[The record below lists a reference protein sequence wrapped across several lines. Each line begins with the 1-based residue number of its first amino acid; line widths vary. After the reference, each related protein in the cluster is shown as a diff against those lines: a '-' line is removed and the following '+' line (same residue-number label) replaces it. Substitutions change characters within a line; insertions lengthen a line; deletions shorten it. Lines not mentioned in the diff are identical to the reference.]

1 MAQFLL
7 QRLDHAGVLCHAA
20 GHDHLIPD
28 AYPVGKACH
37 PAGHGVVDAVDD
49 IPFVSVQR
57 QLADDLALGKDSA
70 GRADGHVL
78 GGLRPQRPQV
88 LHLHLQHPGHHVQ
101 EPAGAG
107 STLVVHDKVG
117 HDPVLD
123 LEHLHILAPDVDD
136 GVDFRKKEAGS
147 SGVAAQL
154 AHLLVCD
161 LQHGVATVT
170 CGQDIAHV
178 LPLQPGVLQYVADGP
193 LGAAGPR
200 SHGDEGLAD
209 QLLAIRQDDA
219 LRGGGA
225 DIDAQ
230 RVNFIHGFA
239 PMSEIVW
246 SRRRLLSPGPPALSH
261 LRRAAA
267 LPLRWDRLW
276 PGRRGRI
283 CVGKALTSSGC
294 RSPGWYGAAA
304 SDGRGR
310 WTRGSDRQHQ

>member
-1 MAQFLL
+1 MIS
-7 QRLDHAGVLCHAA
+7 RLSVPMDSWLMTSLSANTVQVELISTVL
-20 GHDHLIPD
+20 
-28 AYPVGKACH
+28 
-37 PAGHGVVDAVDD
+37 VDWA
-49 IPFVSVQR
+49 PG
-57 QLADDLALGKDSA
+57 A
-70 GRADGHVL
+70 
-78 GGLRPQRPQV
+78 QV

-193 LGAAGPR
+193 LGAAGSPLPR
-200 SHGDEGLAD
+200 G
-209 QLLAIRQDDA
+209 
-219 LRGGGA
+219 
-225 DIDAQ
+225 
-230 RVNFIHGFA
+230 
-239 PMSEIVW
+239 
-246 SRRRLLSPGPPALSH
+246 
-261 LRRAAA
+261 
-267 LPLRWDRLW
+267 
-276 PGRRGRI
+276 
-283 CVGKALTSSGC
+283 
-294 RSPGWYGAAA
+294 
-304 SDGRGR
+304 
-310 WTRGSDRQHQ
+310 